1 MGRLVRKVNLMKS
14 IDADTIPIRKDSF
27 LTNAYVIE
35 LPLDSLPCYDWQ
47 TVFETE
53 WKSSLNLWDR
63 KLVVVGDKVH
73 LVTTHNEIG
82 EKIDWLNKVIESTN
96 ARIDELNK
104 TQKILEKQRR
114 TEELRKRESVIRDEI
129 RIRMA

>member
-14 IDADTIPIRKDSF
+14 IDVDTIPIRKDSF

-47 TVFETE
+47 TVFENE
-53 WKSSLNLWDR
+53 WKQSLNLWDR
-63 KLVVVGDKVH
+63 KLVVVGDKLH

-96 ARIDELNK
+96 VRIDELNK

>member
-1 MGRLVRKVNLMKS
+1 MKS
-14 IDADTIPIRKDSF
+14 IDVDTIPIRKDSF

-63 KLVVVGDKVH
+63 KLVVVGNKLH

-114 TEELRKRESVIRDEI
+114 TDESRKRETVIRDEI

>member
-1 MGRLVRKVNLMKS
+1 
-14 IDADTIPIRKDSF
+14 
-27 LTNAYVIE
+27 
-35 LPLDSLPCYDWQ
+35 
-47 TVFETE
+47 
-53 WKSSLNLWDR
+53 
-63 KLVVVGDKVH
+63 VGDKLH

-96 ARIDELNK
+96 VRIDELNK

>member
-1 MGRLVRKVNLMKS
+1 VGRLVRKVNLMKS
-14 IDADTIPIRKDSF
+14 IDVDTIPIRKDSF

-47 TVFETE
+47 TVFENE
-53 WKSSLNLWDR
+53 WKQSLNLWDR
-63 KLVVVGDKVH
+63 KLVVVGDKLH

-96 ARIDELNK
+96 VRIDELNK